1 VGYDGFKHRKGTKIH
16 ACVNRDS
23 MLLNIIVGAGNEH
36 DSKKIVE
43 LVEGL
48 DGKPG
53 QLYADASYDTEHI
66 RSGLESMGIEPNIPV
81 NPRNCRKPRPYKI
94 LSYIGR

>member
-23 MLLNIIVGAGNEH
+23 MPLIIGPGNDSRRLL
-36 DSKKIVE
+36 E

-48 DGKPG
+48 EAWSALRRRSIRHGTHKERLRIHG
-53 QLYADASYDTEHI
+53 YRAEHT
-66 RSGLESMGIEPNIPV
+66 
-81 NPRNCRKPRPYKI
+81 RK
-94 LSYIGR
+94 S

>member
-23 MLLNIIVGAGNEH
+23 MPLNIIVGAGNEH

-48 DGKPG
+48 EAWSALRGR
-53 QLYADASYDTEHI
+53 SI
-66 RSGLESMGIEPNIPV
+66 RHGAHKERLRIHGD
-81 NPRNCRKPRPYKI
+81 RA
-94 LSYIGR
+94 

>member
-16 ACVNRDS
+16 ACVNKDS
-23 MLLNIIVGAGNEH
+23 MPLNIAIGPGNEH

-48 DGKPG
+48 EAWAALRG
-53 QLYADASYDTEHI
+53 
-66 RSGLESMGIEPNIPV
+66 RSIQHGNHRERLRIHGY
-81 NPRNCRKPRPYKI
+81 RA
-94 LSYIGR
+94 